1 MKKMYIT
8 TPIYYVND
16 EPHIGHAYTTIL
28 ADVIN
33 RYYKSIGYKTFF
45 LTGTDEHGLKVQ
57 QAAVKNNVT
66 PQQHV
71 DKHVIA
77 FKNIW
82 KKLNIDHDFFIRTT
96 DANHQNKVKFALQ
109 TLFDKGE
116 IYLDEYEG
124 LYSISEER
132 FITQK
137 EADEGDFRE
146 IKKIK

>member
-1 MKKMYIT
+1 M
-8 TPIYYVND
+8 
-16 EPHIGHAYTTIL
+16 
-28 ADVIN
+28 
-33 RYYKSIGYKTFF
+33 
-45 LTGTDEHGLKVQ
+45 
-57 QAAVKNNVT
+57 T

-82 KKLNIDHDFFIRTT
+82 EKLNIDHDFFIRTT

-132 FITQK
+132 FITQRK
-137 EADEGDFRE
+137 LTKVTLER
-146 IKKIK
+146 

>member
-82 KKLNIDHDFFIRTT
+82 EKLNIDHDFFIRTT
-96 DANHQNKVKFALQ
+96 DAIIKIKLNLLYKLYLIKVKF
-109 TLFDKGE
+109 
-116 IYLDEYEG
+116 I
-124 LYSISEER
+124 
-132 FITQK
+132 
-137 EADEGDFRE
+137 
-146 IKKIK
+146 